1 MSVANLE
8 ARLKRLKSEKERL
21 KDRKSAVE
29 KVLKKLEKKP
39 ADDIDDIKK
48 SGKKTADS
56 LATGVDGIKRIE
68 IVASE
73 VRSSAQSGHR
83 LDNWEEKTWFNKEI
97 DRLAY
102 EIQKT
107 EREIECV
114 KAEIQ
119 AAREAELAAALGKVA
134 ELF

>member
-29 KVLKKLEKKP
+29 RVLKKLEKKP

-119 AAREAELAAALGKVA
+119 AAREAELAAALEKVA

>member
-56 LATGVDGIKRIE
+56 LATGVDGIKRIA